1 MNAINTPGNTP
12 EPLAG
17 NAPEQPTAPPP
28 PAFSSPSQPQPAP
41 PQRVRRV
48 GTFSMALSLIAT
60 GVILVLRVFIPNFN
74 FSLVLK
80 LAPIVLVFL
89 GLEILVA
96 NFTPGLQKLKY
107 DVLSVFVCLVLI
119 AAALMFSFI
128 PDWVARQDMAASTG
142 RSLTLEMDNAAYE
155 ALKGRGDINRVQS
168 YINIDPQ
175 DYTAGLGLG
184 TLQPQHYIQARVY
197 FTGKAEDKEAFIT
210 ASREVLA
217 ALQTVVPHL
226 DYVSFYSVPDESG
239 ATPAPERYSLW
250 LDGPFEL
257 GWSREQMLANTQTD
271 VWNQE
276 QQNYETQFEITIE
289 AAAYAPGSA
298 AAPLPA

>member
-1 MNAINTPGNTP
+1 MNTANTP
-12 EPLAG
+12 ETLG
-17 NAPEQPTAPPP
+17 GGAPQQPTPQNP
-28 PAFSSPSQPQPAP
+28 PASSPPASSPPGQPQQAP

-60 GVILVLRVFIPNFN
+60 GVFLVLRVFIPNFN
-74 FSLVLK
+74 FPLVLK
-80 LAPIVLVFL
+80 LAPVVLVFL

-107 DVLSVFVCLVLI
+107 DVLSVFVCLILI
-119 AAALMFSFI
+119 GASLLFAFI
-128 PDWVARQDMAASTG
+128 PDWVTRQDMAGSTG
-142 RSLTLEMDNAAYE
+142 RSLTLAMDNAAYE
-155 ALKGRGDINRVQS
+155 ALKGRGDITRVQS
-168 YINIDPQ
+168 YLNIDPQ
-175 DYTAGLGLG
+175 DYTAGLQLG

-197 FTGKAEDKEAFIT
+197 FSGNAEDKEAFIT

-217 ALQTVVPHL
+217 TLQTVVPHL
-226 DYVSFYSVPDESG
+226 DYVSFYSVPDENG
-239 ATPAPERYSLW
+239 AAPERYSLW

-276 QQNYETQFEITIE
+276 QQSYETQFEITIE

-298 AAPLPA
+298 TALLPA